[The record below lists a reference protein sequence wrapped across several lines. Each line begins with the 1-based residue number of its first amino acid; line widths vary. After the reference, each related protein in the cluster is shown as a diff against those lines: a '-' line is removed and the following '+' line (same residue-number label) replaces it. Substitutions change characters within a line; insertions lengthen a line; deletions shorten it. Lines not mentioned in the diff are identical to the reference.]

1 MEGDKTKD
9 AATAAPESKEP
20 SPEYHFDWPYWTRK
34 RRLELI
40 AQLAS
45 RFPDDPPPDDLEGA
59 MNTSIDDASYRVR
72 RMTDAGLEWALRHD
86 PRKGA
91 QALYRRE
98 IRSRKADRSRA

>member
-9 AATAAPESKEP
+9 AAVTAPESQEP
-20 SPEYHFDWPYWTRK
+20 VSGYHFDWPYWSQK
-34 RRLELI
+34 RRAKTI
-40 AQLAS
+40 ASLAS
-45 RFPDDPPPDDLEGA
+45 QFPDDPPPDDLEGS